1 MRGFEL
7 TLVVIGTDG
16 IGSCKSNF
24 HAIVPMMAPKWCVK
38 IIIDNNVT
46 IEVIFVYL
54 LCCYR
59 FIILRRRPTCRKVCF
74 AGLVLL
80 AEFIALIPSIFPALE
95 GTKAHSNDGG
105 ASGLAG
111 VLWPL
116 CYFLGFVSTSNY
128 LKKLIL

>member
-1 MRGFEL
+1 MS
-7 TLVVIGTDG
+7 I
-16 IGSCKSNF
+16 
-24 HAIVPMMAPKWCVK
+24 
-38 IIIDNNVT
+38 NVT
-46 IEVIFVYL
+46 IETVFVYL
-54 LCCYR
+54 LCLYR
-59 FIILRRRPTCRKVCF
+59 FIILRKRPTCRKVCF

-80 AEFIALIPSIFPALE
+80 AEIIALIPSIFPALE

-128 LKKLIL
+128 IIYKQTLVVVLVW